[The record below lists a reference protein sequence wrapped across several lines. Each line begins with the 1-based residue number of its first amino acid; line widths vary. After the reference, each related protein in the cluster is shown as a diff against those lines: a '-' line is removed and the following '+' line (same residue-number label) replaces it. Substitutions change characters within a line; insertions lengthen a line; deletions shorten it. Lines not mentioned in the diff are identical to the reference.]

1 MKKEDNWLAISQLTY
16 VYFSDLKRE
25 KIEESLTYIDVR
37 LKELEGEKNELKEY
51 QELDRER
58 RALEY
63 TIYDKELG
71 EAQNKLSEV
80 RPGVYAQSTG
90 LIIVYHRLITA
101 GRKRP
106 TRPKISTSSAW
117 RRTEK

>member
-80 RPGVYAQSTG
+80 RPGV
-90 LIIVYHRLITA
+90 R
-101 GRKRP
+101 
-106 TRPKISTSSAW
+106 
-117 RRTEK
+117 